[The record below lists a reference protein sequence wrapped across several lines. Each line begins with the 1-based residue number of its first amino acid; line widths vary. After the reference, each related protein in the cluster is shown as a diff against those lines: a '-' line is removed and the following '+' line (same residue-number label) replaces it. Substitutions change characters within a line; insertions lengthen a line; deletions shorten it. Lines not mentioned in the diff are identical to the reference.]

1 MEEVINDPAYAVAA
15 FPTEAQASSRDE
27 VLPELETPQT
37 DANLYLTLGDSNEN
51 DESGSMSDV
60 SESFDPRGLSKDGNE
75 QQDLFKEL
83 EEFFDKPFSQGKIS
97 SASTTSTPTETKY
110 ETNGD
115 EKSSDSQTVLWH
127 EGSDADPEPFTPVTV
142 PAVDVGDGLYF

>member
-15 FPTEAQASSRDE
+15 FPAETQASSRDE
-27 VLPELETPQT
+27 VLPELETLQT
-37 DANLYLTLGDSNEN
+37 DANPYLTLGDSNEN

-60 SESFDPRGLSKDGNE
+60 SESFDPRDLSKDGNE

-97 SASTTSTPTETKY
+97 SESTTSTPMETKY
-110 ETNGD
+110 EINGD
-115 EKSSDSQTVLWH
+115 EKSSDSQTALWH
-127 EGSDADPEPFTPVTV
+127 EVSGAGTEPFTPVTV
-142 PAVDVGDGLYF
+142 PAVDG